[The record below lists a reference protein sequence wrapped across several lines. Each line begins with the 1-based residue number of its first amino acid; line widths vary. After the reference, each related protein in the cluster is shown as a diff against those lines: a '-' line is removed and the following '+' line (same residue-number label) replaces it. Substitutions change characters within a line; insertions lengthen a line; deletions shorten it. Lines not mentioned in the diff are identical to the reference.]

1 MKVVSAWEQINS
13 EHVINKFFNP
23 NPNPKFYK
31 FKSWSNLGLLLTL
44 FGQVLRWFLS
54 IALHLP
60 IAQA

>member
-44 FGQVLRWFLS
+44 FVQVLR
-54 IALHLP
+54 
-60 IAQA
+60 